1 MAENI
6 KEYKEIKKLL
16 LNTYNSLF
24 EAPKRAE
31 PVTSSDLKDR
41 MIKPSVIKDLNNSI
55 TEWKTLNDE
64 IERRYAELNEELEQK
79 VSKQSENY
87 EKVFALLKQLKIE
100 AYSVNQLVASLSKE
114 YERSNTKYKDIYE
127 DALDRVNSQAKRVL
141 TQLYKKHTNKVKVG
155 SSLTIE
161 SFEAAKKLLEKYTNK
176 KVVLKENI
184 FTWLKTVW
192 KDLVNSITGFKNA
205 RKELE
210 QVIAKTTKS

>member
-1 MAENI
+1 MSKLN
-6 KEYKEIKKLL
+6 EYKEIKKLL
-16 LNTYNSLF
+16 LSTYNSLF
-24 EAPKRAE
+24 EAPRKQA
-31 PVTSSDLKDR
+31 PVTQSELKDR

-64 IERRYAELNEELEQK
+64 IERRYAELNDELEQK

-87 EKVFALLKQLKIE
+87 ERVFSLLKQLKIE

-114 YERSNTKYKDIYE
+114 YERTNTKYKDVYE
-127 DALDRVNSQAKRVL
+127 EALDKVNSQAKRVL
-141 TQLYKKHTNKVKVG
+141 KQLYKKHTNTVKVS

-161 SFEAAKKLLEKYTNK
+161 SFNAAKKLLEKYTNK

-192 KDLVNSITGFKNA
+192 RDLVNSITGLKDA

-210 QVIAKTTKS
+210 QVIAKTATS